1 MPFPRP
7 FVDIDAPPSDF
18 DALFSWFELVSY
30 NLVLLE
36 EYPLAAVQS
45 ACVRA
50 GSALRTH
57 AAGPIGPHPRGLDT
71 LPMREM
77 ARLLVADHAWFERSV
92 EQLDWFLGIVQR
104 EDHGGHRQALGQYG
118 RILSESVRRHR
129 ADERAYLDA
138 VGRGVALSA
147 RPSKAK

>member
-18 DALFSWFELVSY
+18 DELFSWFELVSY

-36 EYPLAAVQS
+36 EYPLGSVRT
-45 ACVRA
+45 ACA
-50 GSALRTH
+50 LSGAALRSH
-57 AAGPIGPHPRGLDT
+57 SAEPVAALPRGPVDYAL
-71 LPMREM
+71 REM
-77 ARLLVADHAWFERSV
+77 ARLLLADHAWFERSV
-92 EQLDWFLGIVQR
+92 EQLDWFLGIVER

-118 RILSESVRRHR
+118 RILAESVRRHR
-129 ADERAYLDA
+129 KDEREYLTA
-138 VGRGVALSA
+138 VDRNGPHSA